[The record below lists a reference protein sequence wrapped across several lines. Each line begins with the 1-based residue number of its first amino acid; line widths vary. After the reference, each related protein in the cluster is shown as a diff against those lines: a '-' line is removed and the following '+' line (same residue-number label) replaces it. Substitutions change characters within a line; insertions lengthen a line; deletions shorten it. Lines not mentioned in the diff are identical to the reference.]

1 MNKALSW
8 ISDPAGAPKPQ
19 PKAVEN
25 ESYRMADQPTAERY
39 IELTITVGGASFS
52 GRLYRD

>member
-25 ESYRMADQPTAERY
+25 ESYRLADQPTAERY